1 MEIEVKNK
9 EETYS
14 IFYRYRKV
22 TSEQRKFINDLVKSL
37 IHFFD
42 STIDI
47 IENYD
52 DKNLISRKIFE
63 FPPTLDKDF
72 IYLSCIFSLLKKFN
86 NKKVIILVNG
96 EEKINSM
103 INFSSQINKYYY
115 KKNKKDNINYNP
127 IKVVPFYS
135 RKQLCYNYEALKKSN
150 TFDMDAY
157 CIKLNASSTE
167 KKLNCKYYTNAKNE
181 RSLIINNEA
190 NNSNNNNKENIPFEC
205 RDMDEQMNL
214 LFNCEICPFY
224 YYLNNITNNNYDI
237 IICERD
243 YFFDNKK
250 NISIKKLLNF
260 ENKSNLNKF
269 LLVFDEYNDLE
280 DYLTKIYSCVI
291 DQQLLEFSEYQLIG
305 LIKQIKNDDNNDL
318 PNNKNINH
326 TPETEILRY
335 NLFYDMKQYEFSGSL
350 RANESIIDWIKRLLI
365 FCPEKL
371 KPQGSR
377 KFLSPFE
384 FQKEFFDIYFLDIK
398 ILEQLYKRLITLLN
412 SVNYFDYQ
420 NIYHLIHFIF
430 FICTIVKYNEI
441 SFAISY
447 IPNKNRSKSAFEYL
461 LIKPNEILN
470 KLKRNHHV
478 LSLTGGIGN
487 EQIVEFYYNF
497 SKMFSYKDDNN
508 LSLHYKTNL
517 YLVNNARTTST
528 DISFYGEILK
538 MLASNVPDGI
548 ICYFPNNDLL
558 NIYIEKWIKSKLN
571 VFSHILNNKLIFIEE
586 NDSQR
591 LSEIIANYKKT
602 INNGRGAYLFLTLNS
617 ANKAKFFDDLT
628 GKYSRCILFVGFN
641 PKEIFK
647 PFKTQ
652 IYELKRN
659 YNKISKFNNEEIDN
673 FESVKLLSSKITN
686 KIIDRNDKTILLF
699 LEEDKIE
706 KKFFLNNKYKDYLPK
721 WIKNLIHS
729 EEDDERNNINEKIK
743 QIPEFLSLNTEN

>member
-135 RKQLCYNYEALKKSN
+135 RKQLCYNYEALKRSN

-181 RSLIINNEA
+181 RSLIINSEA

-350 RANESIIDWIKRLLI
+350 RANVSIIDWIKRLLI

-699 LEEDKIE
+699 LEEDKID

>member
-350 RANESIIDWIKRLLI
+350 RANVSIIDWIKRLLI